1 MVRTSANENE
11 YLPMSAAAQ
20 SIVVV
25 AVYSSG
31 GTLSPALPDIRHSH
45 CNCNVTIMLLL
56 LDIQTWQERL
66 RDDQTVPGPV
76 AA

>member
-1 MVRTSANENE
+1 MVRTSANENK
-11 YLPMSAAAQ
+11 YLPMLAAAQ

-31 GTLSPALPDIRHSH
+31 TLSPELPDIRHSH

-66 RDDQTVPGPV
+66 RDAQTVPGRV